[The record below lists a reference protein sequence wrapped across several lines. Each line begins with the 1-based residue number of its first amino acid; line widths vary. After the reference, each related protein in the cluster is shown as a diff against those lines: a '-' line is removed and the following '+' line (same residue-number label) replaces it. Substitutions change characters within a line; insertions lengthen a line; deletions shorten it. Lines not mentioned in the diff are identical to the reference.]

1 MGYQYNLNVTGAWP
15 SFVVDPQVTKVSDA
29 NRMQVT
35 VCTHFIEK
43 TNVTSSHMAVM
54 EIHLPS
60 GFTVN
65 QDALPALRKFK
76 GVMRVDSER
85 RDTKVVIYF
94 NSIVK
99 KEVCPTVEA
108 FRTHRVANQRP
119 APVIVYDYYDQSR
132 RARAFYDVVPSSLCD
147 ICEGEDCPRNGCGG
161 RTQFPNFGS
170 YAFREAY
177 YDDGSA
183 SAASVPTVTTMRQ
196 ISAAVATVLYLNIFG
211 TVRLG

>member
-1 MGYQYNLNVTGAWP
+1 VGYQYNLNVTGAWP
-15 SFVVDPQVTKVSDA
+15 SFVLDPQVTKVSDA

-54 EIHLPS
+54 EIYLPS

-85 RDTKVVIYF
+85 RDTKIVIYF

-132 RARAFYDVVPSSLCD
+132 RARAFYDVVPASLCD
-147 ICEGEDCPRNGCGG
+147 ICEGEDCPSDGCST
-161 RTQFPNFGS
+161 RSQFPNFGS

-183 SAASVPTVTTMRQ
+183 SAASKTTA
-196 ISAAVATVLYLNIFG
+196 AAVAVGAISVLATL
-211 TVRLG
+211 RLAY

>member
-15 SFVVDPQVTKVSDA
+15 SFVLDPQVTKVSDA
-29 NRMQVT
+29 NRMQVN
-35 VCTHFIEK
+35 VCAHFIEK
-43 TNVTSSHMAVM
+43 TNVTSSNMAVM
-54 EIHLPS
+54 EIYLPS

-65 QDALPALRKFK
+65 QDALPNLRKSK

-94 NSIVK
+94 NSIFK
-99 KEVCPTVEA
+99 KEICPTVQA

-147 ICEGEDCPRNGCGG
+147 ICEGEDCPNNGCGG
-161 RTQFPNFGS
+161 RSQFPNFGS

-183 SAASVPTVTTMRQ
+183 SSASITSVTIQR
-196 ISAAVATVLYLNIFG
+196 IIAVVVIVLSLTTFG
-211 TVRLG
+211 TVTQG